1 MKKYQT
7 NIFKEI
13 TSILKLLL
21 LEKYIS
27 LELTVEH
34 KVILFC
40 NCTSKTVT
48 FSDHVGTEIFPFIKS
63 KRKLM

>member
-21 LEKYIS
+21 LKKYFF

-48 FSDHVGTEIFPFIKS
+48 FSNHIGTETFPFVGS